1 MSRGA
6 FIAIVEDEGDLADS
20 YAEYLTALGY
30 RVATAGT
37 GAGFD
42 AIVAEQGTPHLL
54 VLDMNLPG
62 ESGSDILARIAAG
75 KDYPVLIASAI
86 DDSTDRVIALE
97 VGADDYIVKPFELR
111 ELSARVGG
119 LLVRY
124 GRGQRRLVRFET
136 ALVDLTSQKLLRDG
150 QHVDALGPGEIALI
164 RAFVDHPS
172 QTLDR
177 ETLLSLAPGDDD
189 GAYDRAI
196 DHRVSRLRRK
206 LGTETIR
213 TVRGHG
219 YIYEP
224 FMPQARDDRGLE
236 GSVSG

>member
-1 MSRGA
+1 MARGA
-6 FIAIVEDEGDLADS
+6 FIAIVEDEADLADS

-42 AIVAEQGTPHLL
+42 AIVAAQGTPHLL
-54 VLDMNLPG
+54 VLDINLPG
-62 ESGSDILARIAAG
+62 ESGGDILARIAFG

-111 ELSARVGG
+111 ELSARIGG
-119 LLVRY
+119 LLARY

-136 ALVDLTSQKLLRDG
+136 VLIDLTSQKLLRDG
-150 QHVDALGPGEIALI
+150 QRVETLGPGEVALI

-172 QTLDR
+172 RTLDR
-177 ETLLSLAPGDDD
+177 ETLLALAPGDDD

-206 LGTETIR
+206 LATETIR

-219 YIYEP
+219 YVYEP
-224 FMPQARDDRGLE
+224 FAPHAREAQGIVRSD
-236 GSVSG
+236 